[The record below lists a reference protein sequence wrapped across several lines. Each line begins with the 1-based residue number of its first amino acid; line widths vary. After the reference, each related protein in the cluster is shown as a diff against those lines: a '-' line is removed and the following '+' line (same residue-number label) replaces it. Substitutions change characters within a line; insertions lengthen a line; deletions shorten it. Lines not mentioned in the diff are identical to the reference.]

1 MKSHNLTTL
10 VCLVLISCGTV
21 VADQLTLKNGD
32 RVTGTI
38 IKSDGKTVV
47 FKGDLVGEL
56 NITLDSIAEITADKP
71 LYVGLAD
78 GRTVVGTV
86 RSSGGQTEIRA
97 SGNVVTVAQSNIQFV
112 RSQDEQRIY
121 EKTLN
126 PGWMEQWTGGANL
139 GIALTKGNSDTT
151 NVALGLDISR
161 STLRDKTSLYAAS
174 VYNRDSTDGESRT
187 VANTIRFGGRYDR
200 DFNKRWFGYG
210 FSDLERNGLQDL
222 NLRWVIGGG
231 VGYHAIRN
239 ERTNLDLLGGLAMNR
254 EYFKG
259 LDNDRTSAE
268 VQVGQT
274 LSHQF
279 SPRVALKEQLFFFPN
294 LSRGGEYRI
303 NFDTTLVAD
312 ITRRIGWQIT
322 LSDRYLSDPPPGLK
336 QNDLILTTG
345 IRLKL
350 GELK

>member
-1 MKSHNLTTL
+1 MKSHRLTGL
-10 VCLVLISCGTV
+10 VCLALISCGTG

-38 IKSDGKTVV
+38 IKSDGKTIV

-56 NITLDSIAEITADKP
+56 SIALDSVAEIAADKP

-86 RSSGGQTEIRA
+86 RSTAGQTEIR
-97 SGNVVTVAQSNIQFV
+97 STGNVVTVSQGSIQFV
-112 RSQDEQRIY
+112 RSEEEQRIY

-151 NVALGLDISR
+151 NVAVGLDISR
-161 STLRDKTSLYAAS
+161 TTLRDKTSLYGAA

-268 VQVGQT
+268 AQVGQT

-312 ITRRIGWQIT
+312 ITSRIGWQIT

-336 QNDLILTTG
+336 QNDLLLTTG
-345 IRLKL
+345 IRLNL

>member
-1 MKSHNLTTL
+1 MKSHNLTAL
-10 VCLVLISCGTV
+10 VCLVLICCGTV

-38 IKSDGKTVV
+38 IKSDGKIVV

-56 NITLDSIAEITADKP
+56 NIALDSIAEITADKP

-86 RSSGGQTEIRA
+86 RSSGGQTEIKA

-112 RSQDEQRIY
+112 RSEDEQKIY

-161 STLRDKTSLYAAS
+161 ATLRDKTSLYAAS

-268 VQVGQT
+268 AQIGQT

>member
-1 MKSHNLTTL
+1 MNRLNLTIL
-10 VCLVLISCGTV
+10 MCLVLFSCGTAV
-21 VADQLTLKNGD
+21 GDQLTLKNGD
-32 RVTGTI
+32 RVSGTI
-38 IKSDGKTVV
+38 IKSDGKTIV
-47 FKGDLVGEL
+47 FKGELVGEL
-56 NITLDSIAEITADKP
+56 NIALENISEITADKP

-86 RSSGGQTEIRA
+86 RSTGGQTEIRT
-97 SGNVVTVAQSNIQFV
+97 SGNVVTVAQGNIQFV
-112 RSQDEQRIY
+112 RSEDEQKIY

-126 PGWMEQWTGGANL
+126 PGWFEQWTGGADL

-151 NVALGLDISR
+151 NVALGMAISR
-161 STLRDKTSLYAAS
+161 TTLKDKTGLYAAA
-174 VYNRDSTDGESRT
+174 VYNRDGTSGVSRT

-222 NLRWVIGGG
+222 NLRFVVGGG
-231 VGYHAIRN
+231 IGYHAIRN
-239 ERTNLDLLGGLAMNR
+239 ERTSLDILGGLAMNR
-254 EYFKG
+254 EYFDG

-268 VQVGQT
+268 AQVGQT

-279 SPRVALKEQLFFFPN
+279 SSRVSLKEQLFFFPN

-303 NFDTTLVAD
+303 NFDTSLITD

-322 LSDRYLSDPPPGLK
+322 LSDRYLSDPPPGFK
-336 QNDLILTTG
+336 QNDLLLTTG

>member
-1 MKSHNLTTL
+1 MNRHNLTVL
-10 VCLVLISCGTV
+10 VCLVLFSCGT
-21 VADQLTLKNGD
+21 AAGDQLTLKNGD
-32 RVTGTI
+32 RVSGTI
-38 IKSDGKTVV
+38 IKSDGKTIV
-47 FKGDLVGEL
+47 FKGELVGEL
-56 NITLDSIAEITADKP
+56 NIALDSISEITTDKP

-78 GRTVVGTV
+78 GRTVVGTL
-86 RSSGGQTEIRA
+86 RSTGGQTEIRT
-97 SGNVVTVAQSNIQFV
+97 SGNVVTVAQGNIQFV
-112 RSQDEQRIY
+112 RSEDEQKIY

-126 PGWMEQWTGGANL
+126 PGWFEQWTGGADL

-151 NVALGLDISR
+151 NVALGMAISR
-161 STLRDKTSLYAAS
+161 TTLKDKTALYGAA
-174 VYNRDSTDGESRT
+174 VYNRDGTSGVSRT
-187 VANTIRFGGRYDR
+187 VANTLRFGGRYDR

-222 NLRWVIGGG
+222 NLRFVVGGG
-231 VGYHAIRN
+231 IGYHAIRN
-239 ERTNLDLLGGLAMNR
+239 ERTSLDILGGLAMNR
-254 EYFKG
+254 EYFDG

-268 VQVGQT
+268 AQVGQT

-279 SPRVALKEQLFFFPN
+279 SSRVSLKEQLFFFPN

-303 NFDTTLVAD
+303 NFDTSLITD

-322 LSDRYLSDPPPGLK
+322 LSDRYLSDPPPGFK
-336 QNDLILTTG
+336 QNDLLLTTG